1 MIETEVHQRLRAYLR
16 EQGHTHWPHHLTM
29 ARLVARALRV
39 GRSALIQTDS
49 LAAYQGSYRLSY
61 LIPALLWPEPAI
73 LVLPE
78 DLIETV
84 LHTDI
89 PNLQQRLPVIKP
101 VQAGDRWPNADF
113 SGLLVTAAAT
123 WLSDRLSGALGNTVS
138 APLSSGS
145 NSYLNGSC
153 NLPFPQE
160 RESRF
165 PSQIPTLIDGANQL
179 ETWIRSELS
188 ISLTTQDWDALTLA
202 YPSQREYIR
211 DMRVRITYAV
221 LQHPANPYSCHL
233 IDSSEQALLRTL
245 YERLQIY
252 GSDSQMPRRWQT
264 FWQRFFQTERLAWSQ
279 INRDLGSIV
288 LCCGPTDIDQ
298 LLAPVWQQQP
308 VVLIGAALDA
318 DKQATRYRMQLGL
331 GEMTCLKFGPDRRHD
346 WIQLYLPDRL
356 PMPNTSQFKAAAL
369 QEIRRLL
376 GAKNAAKEPV
386 SEPKTHQISGKT
398 PGKIFGK
405 TPGKASEMSGGP
417 TVIIVGDVPL
427 RAHFASVLA
436 AEFGSRVQLESP
448 IGPGGILVTGWS
460 YWLAHQSMFDPPS
473 LLIITTLPIPSLEN
487 PLVAGRVAA
496 YKRRR
501 QDWFKA
507 YLLPEALSTLQEAI
521 ASVRSRENENA
532 ETSVVALLD
541 NRVNYRSY
549 GAQVIAA
556 LSPAARSSYLD
567 LSWFSSSQFSSTSTG
582 IDQA

>member
-1 MIETEVHQRLRAYLR
+1 VIETEVHQRLRAYLR

-61 LIPALLWPEPAI
+61 LIPALLWPEPA
-73 LVLPE
+73 VLALPD

-84 LHTDI
+84 LHKDI
-89 PNLQQRLPVIKP
+89 PNLQQRLPMIKP

-113 SGLLVTAAAT
+113 SGLLVTSAPK
-123 WLSDRLSGALGNTVS
+123 WLSDRLN
-138 APLSSGS
+138 APLSSELS
-145 NSYLNGSC
+145 ANLNSSPNGNLN
-153 NLPFPQE
+153 
-160 RESRF
+160 SRFNAPSFRQSSRCF
-165 PSQIPTLIDGANQL
+165 PSQIPTLIDGASQL
-179 ETWIRSELS
+179 EAWIRAELS
-188 ISLTTQDWDALTLA
+188 IALTTEDWDALTLA
-202 YPSQREYIR
+202 YPGQRDYIR
-211 DMRVRITYAV
+211 DMRVRITHTIF
-221 LQHPANPYSCHL
+221 QHPANPYSCHL
-233 IDSSEQALLRTL
+233 IDSAEQALLQTL
-245 YERLQIY
+245 HERLQIY
-252 GSDSQMPRRWQT
+252 GSESQMPSRWQT

-298 LLAPVWQQQP
+298 VLAPVWKQQP

-318 DKQATRYRMQLGL
+318 DKQATRYRAQLGL
-331 GEMTCLKFGPDRRHD
+331 GEMTCLKFGPDRHHD

-376 GAKNAAKEPV
+376 SAKNAVEDPMGERV
-386 SEPKTHQISGKT
+386 TDTISGMS
-398 PGKIFGK
+398 GSG
-405 TPGKASEMSGGP
+405 MSGGP

-427 RAHFASVLA
+427 RSHVASVLA
-436 AEFGSRVQLESP
+436 AELGSRVQLESS
-448 IGPGGILVTGWS
+448 IGSQGVLVTGWD
-460 YWLAHQSMFDPPS
+460 YWLAHQAMFDPPS
-473 LLIITTLPIPSLEN
+473 LLIMTTLPIPSLEN
-487 PLVAGRVAA
+487 PLVAGRVAT

-507 YLLPEALSTLQEAI
+507 YLLPEALSTLQQAI
-521 ASVRSRENENA
+521 ASVRSHKTVNG

-567 LSWFSSSQFSSTSTG
+567 PSWFSSGQFSSAHAD